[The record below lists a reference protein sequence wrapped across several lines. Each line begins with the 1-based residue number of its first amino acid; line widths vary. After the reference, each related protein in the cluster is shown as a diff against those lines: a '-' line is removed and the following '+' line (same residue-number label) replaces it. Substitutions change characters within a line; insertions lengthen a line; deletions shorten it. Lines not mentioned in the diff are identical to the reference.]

1 MARTK
6 GAINKMTRDVKAAVE
21 QAFKTVNGKNNAGL
35 IKLSKEQPAIFYGLV
50 AKCIPTAVAVDIKAS
65 IDLAGAMLASQEQ
78 LQTLQANN
86 EIKTIEHLT
95 PDTLSPDNV
104 TPDKEIADKP
114 QKTAD
119 PDFP

>member
-78 LQTLQANN
+78 LQTLHANN
-86 EIKTIEHLT
+86 ELKTIEHVT
-95 PDTLSPDNV
+95 RDTLSPNSEA
-104 TPDKEIADKP
+104 PNKEITAKSLETKDK
-114 QKTAD
+114 
-119 PDFP
+119 